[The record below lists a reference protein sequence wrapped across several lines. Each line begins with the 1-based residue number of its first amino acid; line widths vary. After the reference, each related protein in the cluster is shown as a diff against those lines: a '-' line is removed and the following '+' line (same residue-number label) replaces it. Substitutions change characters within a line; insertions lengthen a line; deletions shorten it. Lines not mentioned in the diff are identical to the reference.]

1 MERKILDV
9 NTAIEIAK
17 KKHKEGNLIQ
27 ANEIYKGLIDKKI
40 YTFDLLVTYGLF
52 NIEIKNFV
60 LAKKL
65 FFFSIKKYPSFKK
78 SYILLAEILSL
89 ENNFHEALKVL
100 LSAKNINNN
109 NSDVE
114 YNLSVLYKKNKL
126 YAEALNSINNA
137 LLASPD
143 IEIYQILKADILI
156 DKFENEKAKKILANL
171 NLNKNS
177 NLYFQK
183 QILISR
189 IFFNQKNYK
198 KAENILLK
206 LKLLFINQQI
216 LFLNLSN
223 LYFHSKDLKK
233 GILILLEGLEIFP
246 ESIPLKSNLAL
257 MYRNSGYLDLSIKTH
272 LDIISKDKYNFN
284 SYFELT
290 TIYDFANH
298 KDQLKTLLKIDIKKL
313 TPIAKIYISFSKF
326 NIYHY
331 KKDYKKSSFFLK
343 LANEEKLKLQP
354 SDLTQKLKTGDHY
367 RNLKLNK
374 TTDSNKKTD
383 NNRYLFIVGMPRCG
397 STLLESILSINSE
410 VNDMGEVFFMEESL
424 KQAEDLSEVREIYKE
439 KVSNINPLNKIHTD
453 KNLFNFLYCPIIY
466 NYFPNAKI
474 IHCIRNPF
482 DNVLS
487 IYKTN
492 FLNQSFSSS
501 LEDIAHL
508 YLYHLKLMD
517 EFKAKYGSIIY
528 SYDHDQVVQN
538 PEENIYK
545 LIDWLNWEWDH
556 RYLSPQD
563 NKRSVFTASNAQV
576 RKKINSKSLG
586 SWKKY
591 KSLLEPISDSLECAM
606 YKMADNPLQ

>member
-9 NTAIEIAK
+9 NNAIEIAK

-52 NIEIKNFV
+52 NVEIKNFV

-65 FFFSIKKYPSFKK
+65 FFFSIKKYPSFIK

-100 LSAKNINNN
+100 LSAKDINNN

-246 ESIPLKSNLAL
+246 DSIPLKSNLAL

-298 KDQLKTLLKIDIKKL
+298 KDLLKTLLKIDIKKL

-354 SDLTQKLKTGDHY
+354 SDLKQKIKTGDYY

-374 TTDSNKKTD
+374 RTDSNKKID

>member
-1 MERKILDV
+1 MKRKIIDV
-9 NTAIEIAK
+9 NAAIEIAK

-27 ANEIYKGLIDKKI
+27 ANKIYKGLIDKKF
-40 YTFDLLVTYGLF
+40 YSCDLLVAYGLF
-52 NIEIKNFV
+52 NLEIKNFV

-65 FFFSIKKYPSFKK
+65 FVFSIKKYPSFKK
-78 SYILLAEILSL
+78 SYILLAEIFSL
-89 ENNFHEALKVL
+89 ENNFNEALKVL

-137 LLASPD
+137 LLMSPN
-143 IEIYQILKADILI
+143 IEIYQILKADILV
-156 DKFENEKAKKILANL
+156 DKYENEKAKKILANL

-198 KAENILLK
+198 KAENTLLK
-206 LKLLFINQQI
+206 LKFLFKNQQI

-223 LYFHSKDLKK
+223 IYFHSKKLNK
-233 GILILLEGLEIFP
+233 GILILKEGLKIFTD
-246 ESIPLKSNLAL
+246 SIPLKSNLAL
-257 MYRNSGYLDLSIKTH
+257 MYRNSGYLDLAVKTH
-272 LDIISKDKYNFN
+272 LEIISKDKYNFN

-290 TIYDFANH
+290 TFYDFANH
-298 KDQLKTLLKIDIKKL
+298 KDQLKVLLNMDVKNL
-313 TPIAKIYISFSKF
+313 TSIAKIYISYSKF

-374 TTDSNKKTD
+374 IIYSNKKID

-410 VNDMGEVFFMEESL
+410 VNDMGEVFFLEESL

-439 KVSNINPLNKIHTD
+439 KVSNISPFNKIHTD

-517 EFKAKYGSIIY
+517 EYKAKYGSTIY

-538 PEENIYK
+538 PEENIHK

-556 RYLSPQD
+556 KYLSPQD
-563 NKRSVFTASNAQV
+563 NKRSVFTASSAQV

-591 KSLLEPISDSLECAM
+591 KSLLEPIRDSLECAM

>member
-156 DKFENEKAKKILANL
+156 DKYENEKAKKILANL

-298 KDQLKTLLKIDIKKL
+298 KDLLKTLLKIDIKKL

-354 SDLTQKLKTGDHY
+354 SDLKQKIKTGDYY

-374 TTDSNKKTD
+374 RTDSNKKID